1 MTNNNPNPPHYLLSP
16 SLPTT
21 SPPPTTNQEIIN
33 QAILFHHQMQFADHH
48 LFLPNNLIFP
58 LITDATI
65 DMGSPK
71 NGGEVSSSLP
81 ANKPMK
87 RDRHSKICTAQGLRD
102 RRVRLS
108 IEISRRFFDLQD
120 MLGFDKASKT
130 LEWLLTKSRKAIKDL
145 AKAKCKGSVLGP
157 VDNEKGRSSSTSECD
172 QAVSA
177 RVVIAG
183 DGVVPVND
191 KRSVL
196 GGGSDHQETFKMVS
210 SNGDGGLHVLAKE
223 SRAKARARARA
234 RTRAKMSNNTR
245 LCHHDQ
251 SKKLFSDPQVAS
263 KDDKS
268 NHHVQSQADHQT
280 FSDHQEEVDIEQCV
294 LINRELKQSSV
305 IVNNY
310 QKNIEIVGKDA
321 ICDNHNDSQFYNYD
335 VTHQNWDIIP
345 AIAQST
351 ISSFTNMNFSSGVL
365 VCGKR
370 WDSPN
375 SHSLL

>member
-1 MTNNNPNPPHYLLSP
+1 
-16 SLPTT
+16 
-21 SPPPTTNQEIIN
+21 EIIN
-33 QAILFHHQMQFADHH
+33 QTILFHHQMHFADHH
-48 LFLPNNLIFP
+48 LFLPNTHIFP
-58 LITDATI
+58 LITEAPI

-71 NGGEVSSSLP
+71 SGGEVSSSLP

-145 AKAKCKGSVLGP
+145 AKAKCKGSVLRP
-157 VDNEKGRSSSTSECD
+157 VDNEKGGSSSTSECD

-177 RVVIAG
+177 RVGIAG
-183 DGVVPVND
+183 DGVVPMND

-196 GGGSDHQETFKMVS
+196 GGDSDHRETFKTVS
-210 SNGDGGLHVLAKE
+210 SNGDGSLHVLAKE

-251 SKKLFSDPQVAS
+251 SKKLCSDPQVTS
-263 KDDKS
+263 EDDKS

-280 FSDHQEEVDIEQCV
+280 FSDHQEVDIKQPV
-294 LINRELKQSSV
+294 LINSKLKKSSL
-305 IVNNY
+305 IINNY

-321 ICDNHNDSQFYNYD
+321 ICNNHNDSQFHNYD

-345 AIAQST
+345 
-351 ISSFTNMNFSSGVL
+351 
-365 VCGKR
+365 
-370 WDSPN
+370 
-375 SHSLL
+375 